1 MTGELRVELLGDPRA
16 WLGADQVALGPARQR
31 AVFSVLVSQA
41 GQLVPRRE
49 LIEGVWG
56 TSPPASAEGSV
67 HTYVSG
73 LRRALE
79 PDRPRWSPGTVLVSE
94 TDGYRLRLPA
104 EHLDLH
110 AFQALRSRAETLA
123 RDGDHRGAVEQL
135 DAALA
140 LWRGE
145 AYAGVPGPF
154 AERHRVRLAGQRQA
168 AVEQRVRSRLELGEH
183 AELVVELVDMVG
195 EQPLREPAWA
205 LLITALHRSGRHAE
219 ALDVVGRVRAYLR
232 RELGADPGPAIQ
244 RLHERL
250 LADTGEQAA
259 PVPREHAREGGLLS
273 VFPTAAAPAGPRVPD
288 ERDVARLRG
297 HLDEALAGRG
307 RAVLVEGEPGTGKT
321 ELLTAVLTG
330 GAEPGH
336 HVAWAVA
343 DRRRPFVRVV
353 GGALGADP
361 AEATRNGLLAR
372 VDGLCATAPLVLVV
386 EDLHLADDAG
396 LVLWH
401 QLTAATRLLP
411 LLLAATCVPAGR
423 GGTFAMLRDGVLARD
438 GEVIRLGPVR

>member
-1 MTGELRVELLGDPRA
+1 MAGDLRVELLGDPRA

-31 AVFSVLVSQA
+31 AVFAVLASQA
-41 GQLVPRRE
+41 GQLVPSRE

-56 TSPPASAEGSV
+56 TAPPASAEGSV

-73 LRRALE
+73 LRRVLE

-94 TDGYRLRLPA
+94 PDGYRLHLSA

-110 AFQALRSRAETLA
+110 AFQTLQPRAETLA
-123 RDGDHRGAVEQL
+123 RDGDHRAAVTTL
-135 DAALA
+135 DTALA
-140 LWRGE
+140 LWRGT
-145 AYAGVPGPF
+145 ALAGVPGPF
-154 AERHRVRLAGQRQA
+154 AERHRARLTTQRQV

-183 AELVVELVDMVG
+183 AELVVELVDMVAD
-195 EQPLREPAWA
+195 QPLREPAWA

-219 ALDVVGRVRAYLR
+219 ALSVIARLRAHLR
-232 RELGADPGPAIQ
+232 RELGTDPGPAIQ
-244 RLHERL
+244 LLHERL
-250 LADTGEQAA
+250 LADTPEQSVPVARDHGRVDELLAVFPASAAAGQAA
-259 PVPREHAREGGLLS
+259 
-273 VFPTAAAPAGPRVPD
+273 PD

-297 HLDEALAGRG
+297 YLDAALAGRG

-330 GAEPGH
+330 GGEPGR

-343 DRRRPFVRVV
+343 DRRRPFLRVV

-372 VDGLCATAPLVLVV
+372 VDVLCATAPLVLVV

-411 LLLAATCVPAGR
+411 LLLVATCAPAER
-423 GGTFAMLRDGVLARD
+423 RGTFGMLRNGVLARD
-438 GEVIRLGPVR
+438 GEVIRLDPAR

>member
-1 MTGELRVELLGDPRA
+1 MGDLRVELLGDPRA

-31 AVFSVLVSQA
+31 AVFSVLASQA
-41 GQLVPRRE
+41 GQLVPSRE

-73 LRRALE
+73 LRRVLE

-94 TDGYRLRLPA
+94 PDGYRLRLSV

-110 AFQALRSRAETLA
+110 AFQTLQPRAETLA
-123 RDGDHRGAVEQL
+123 RDGDHRAAVEQF
-135 DAALA
+135 DTALA

-145 AYAGVPGPF
+145 AFAGVPGPF
-154 AERHRVRLAGQRQA
+154 AERHRARLAEQRQT

-195 EQPLREPAWA
+195 EQPLREPVWA

-219 ALDVVGRVRAYLR
+219 ALDVIARMRAHLR
-232 RELGADPGPAIQ
+232 RELGADPGPAIR
-244 RLHERL
+244 RLHEQL
-250 LADTGEQAA
+250 LADTPEQAA
-259 PVPREHAREGGLLS
+259 PAPRDHARTGGLLA
-273 VFPTAAAPAGPRVPD
+273 VFPAPATPAGSQVPD
-288 ERDVARLRG
+288 DVDVARLRG
-297 HLDEALAGRG
+297 YLDAALAGRG

-321 ELLTAVLTG
+321 ELLAAVLTG
-330 GAEPGH
+330 GGEPGR
-336 HVAWAVA
+336 HVAWTVA
-343 DRRRPFVRVV
+343 DRRRPFLRVV
-353 GGALGADP
+353 GGALGAAPDD
-361 AEATRNGLLAR
+361 ATRNGLLAR
-372 VDGLCATAPLVLVV
+372 VDALCATAPLVLVV

-411 LLLAATCVPAGR
+411 LLLVATASPADHR
-423 GGTFAMLRDGVLARD
+423 GTFAMLRNGVLARD
-438 GEVIRLGPVR
+438 GEVIRLGPAG

>member
-1 MTGELRVELLGDPRA
+1 MTGALRVELLGDPRA

-31 AVFSVLVSQA
+31 AVFSVLASQA

-56 TSPPASAEGSV
+56 TAPPASAEGSV

-79 PDRPRWSPGTVLVSE
+79 PDRPRWSSGTVLVSG

-110 AFQALRSRAETLA
+110 AFDTLRSRAETLA
-123 RDGDHRGAVEQL
+123 RDGDHRAAVEQL

-145 AYAGVPGPF
+145 AYTGVPGPF
-154 AERHRVRLAGQRQA
+154 AERHRARLAEQRQA

-183 AELVVELVDMVG
+183 AELVVELVGMVG
-195 EQPLREPAWA
+195 EHPLREPAWA
-205 LLITALHRSGRHAE
+205 LLITALHRSGRNAE
-219 ALDVVGRVRAYLR
+219 ALDVVGRLRAHLR
-232 RELGADPGPAIQ
+232 RELGADPGPEIQ
-244 RLHERL
+244 RLHQRL
-250 LADTGEQAA
+250 LADTPEPA

-273 VFPTAAAPAGPRVPD
+273 VLPVIAAPAGARAPD
-288 ERDVARLRG
+288 EREAARLRG
-297 HLDEALAGRG
+297 HLDAALAGRG

-321 ELLTAVLTG
+321 ELLAAVLTG
-330 GAEPGH
+330 GGGPDR
-336 HVAWAVA
+336 HVAWVVA
-343 DRRRPFVRVV
+343 DRRRPLLQVV
-353 GGALGADP
+353 GAALGADP

-372 VDGLCATAPLVLVV
+372 VDALCATAPLVLVV

-411 LLLAATCVPAGR
+411 LLLAATCVPAGGR
-423 GGTFAMLRDGVLARD
+423 GTFAMLREGVLARD
-438 GEVIRLGPVR
+438 GVVIRLDPVR

>member
-1 MTGELRVELLGDPRA
+1 MGDLRVELLGDPRA

-31 AVFSVLVSQA
+31 AVFSVLASQA
-41 GQLVPRRE
+41 GQLVRRRD

-73 LRRALE
+73 LRRVLE

-94 TDGYRLRLPA
+94 PDGYRLRLPA

-110 AFQALRSRAETLA
+110 AFQTLQPRAETLA
-123 RDGDHRGAVEQL
+123 RGGEHRAAVEQL

-145 AYAGVPGPF
+145 AFAGVPGPF
-154 AERHRVRLAGQRQA
+154 AERHRARLAEQRQA

-205 LLITALHRSGRHAE
+205 LLVTALHRSGRHAE
-219 ALDVVGRVRAYLR
+219 ALDVIARLRAHFR
-232 RELGADPGPAIQ
+232 RELGTDPGPAIR
-244 RLHERL
+244 RLHEQL
-250 LADTGEQAA
+250 LADTPEQAV
-259 PVPREHAREGGLLS
+259 PVPRDQMREGGL
-273 VFPTAAAPAGPRVPD
+273 VFPASAGPAGSAESLPPKD
-288 ERDVARLRG
+288 ADVARLRG
-297 HLDEALAGRG
+297 YLDAALAGRG
-307 RAVLVEGEPGTGKT
+307 RAVLVEGELGTEKT
-321 ELLTAVLTG
+321 ELLTAALTG
-330 GAEPGH
+330 GGEPGR

-343 DRRRPFVRVV
+343 DRRRPFLRVV
-353 GGALGADP
+353 GGALGAEP
-361 AEATRNGLLAR
+361 ADATRNGLLAR
-372 VDGLCATAPLVLVV
+372 VDALCATAPLVLVV

-411 LLLAATCVPAGR
+411 LLLVATAAPAER
-423 GGTFAMLRDGVLARD
+423 RSTFAMLRHGVLARD
-438 GEVIRLGPVR
+438 GEVIRLGATG

>member
-1 MTGELRVELLGDPRA
+1 MTGQLRVELLGDPRA
-16 WLGADQVALGPARQR
+16 WLGADPVALGPARQR
-31 AVFSVLVSQA
+31 AVFAVLASHT

-56 TSPPASAEGSV
+56 TTPPASAEGSV

-94 TDGYRLRLPA
+94 TDGYRLRLSE

-110 AFQALRSRAETLA
+110 AFQTIQPRAETLA
-123 RDGDHRGAVEQL
+123 RDGDHRAAIEQF

-145 AYAGVPGPF
+145 AFAGVPGPF
-154 AERHRVRLAGQRQA
+154 AERHRARLAEQRQA
-168 AVEQRVRSRLELGEH
+168 VVEQRVRSRLELGEH

-205 LLITALHRSGRHAE
+205 LLITALQRSGRHAE
-219 ALDVVGRVRAYLR
+219 ALEVIGRFRAYLR

-250 LADTGEQAA
+250 LADTPSRA
-259 PVPREHAREGGLLS
+259 PAPRED
-273 VFPTAAAPAGPRVPD
+273 T
-288 ERDVARLRG
+288 RDGAEVARLRG
-297 HLDEALAGRG
+297 YRDAALAGRG
-307 RAVLVEGEPGTGKT
+307 RAVLVEGEQGTGKT
-321 ELLTAVLTG
+321 ELLAAALTSS
-330 GAEPGH
+330 GAPDH
-336 HVAWAVA
+336 HLAWATA
-343 DRRRPFVRVV
+343 DRRRPFPRVV
-353 GGALGADP
+353 GDALGADP
-361 AEATRNGLLAR
+361 ADTTRNAILAQ
-372 VDGLCATAPLVLVV
+372 VEALCATAPLVLAV

-411 LLLAATCVPAGR
+411 LLLVATCVPAER
-423 GGTFAMLRDGVLARD
+423 HGTFAKLRAAVIMRG
-438 GEVIRLGPVR
+438 GEIIRLTPAR

>member
-1 MTGELRVELLGDPRA
+1 MAGELRVELLGDPRA

-31 AVFSVLVSQA
+31 AVFAVLASQA
-41 GQLVPRRE
+41 GQLVPSRE

-73 LRRALE
+73 LRRVLE
-79 PDRPRWSPGTVLVSE
+79 PARPRWSPGTVLVSE
-94 TDGYRLRLPA
+94 PDGYRLRLSA

-110 AFQALRSRAETLA
+110 AFQALQPRAETLA
-123 RDGDHRGAVEQL
+123 RDGDHRAAVTTL
-135 DAALA
+135 DTALA
-140 LWRGE
+140 LWRGT
-145 AYAGVPGPF
+145 AFAGVPGPF
-154 AERHRVRLAGQRQA
+154 AERHRARLATQRQV

-183 AELVVELVDMVG
+183 AELVVELVDMVAD
-195 EQPLREPAWA
+195 QPLREPAWA

-219 ALDVVGRVRAYLR
+219 ALDVIARLRAHLR
-232 RELGADPGPAIQ
+232 RELGTDPGPAIQ

-250 LADTGEQAA
+250 LADTPEQ
-259 PVPREHAREGGLLS
+259 PVPRDHARVDGLLA
-273 VFPTAAAPAGPRVPD
+273 VFPASAVAAGSVKPD

-297 HLDEALAGRG
+297 YLDAALAGRG
-307 RAVLVEGEPGTGKT
+307 RAVLVEGAPGTGKT
-321 ELLTAVLTG
+321 ELLAAALTG
-330 GAEPGH
+330 GGEPGR

-343 DRRRPFVRVV
+343 DRRRPFLRVV
-353 GGALGADP
+353 GGALGAEP

-372 VDGLCATAPLVLVV
+372 VDALCATAPLVLVV

-411 LLLAATCVPAGR
+411 LLLVATCGPAEHR
-423 GGTFAMLRDGVLARD
+423 GTFGMLRNGVLARD
-438 GEVIRLGPVR
+438 GAVIRLDPAR